1 MLYCGPYIKFF
12 KCMTVIKYI
21 FKTKIKAHKITIK
34 KKKVKNLVHYI
45 ILPST
50 TFPLN
55 TNNAEKNNNRII

>member
-34 KKKVKNLVHYI
+34 QKKVKKL
-45 ILPST
+45 ST
-50 TFPLN
+50 LYYTTIDNVPI
-55 TNNAEKNNNRII
+55 EYK